1 LYNAP
6 TSTSY
11 HIYMSLIVMLI
22 LSEDQLFN
30 QQVHD
35 IMLKTVLWYT
45 ERRIHDI
52 SLGGLIILVII
63 RTIQYNILK
72 MRDKYLHTN
81 CLAALANMSSKFRT
95 LHPYVSQRL
104 ISVFETLAKRHGKLM
119 DGLDK
124 HTGAESSK
132 AQSEKASD
140 MVQDIN
146 VLEEV
151 IRMFLEILNSVFTH
165 QLPQNRHLV
174 YTLLYKKEVFD
185 AFREYDATQDLVYNL
200 DIVIKYFTK
209 KIGPDSSELA
219 VSEVMER
226 IEGGVR
232 HWSPDILRKF
242 PDLKFRYV
250 EEDQP
255 ENFFIPYVWS
265 MVYRNSGLYWSPI
278 NLTLFT
284 LDGEYS

>member
-1 LYNAP
+1 
-6 TSTSY
+6 
-11 HIYMSLIVMLI
+11 
-22 LSEDQLFN
+22 
-30 QQVHD
+30 
-35 IMLKTVLWYT
+35 
-45 ERRIHDI
+45 
-52 SLGGLIILVII
+52 
-63 RTIQYNILK
+63 

-124 HTGAESSK
+124 HTAAASSK
-132 AQSEKASD
+132 SQSEKASD

-209 KIGPDSSELA
+209 KIEDKKTEDSSELA

-226 IEGGVR
+226 IEEGVR
-232 HWSPDILRKF
+232 QWTPDILRKF
-242 PDLKFRYV
+242 PELKFKYV
-250 EEDQP
+250 EEEKP
-255 ENFFIPYVWS
+255 ESFFIPYVWS
-265 MVYRNSGLYWSPI
+265 IIYRNSGLYWSPI